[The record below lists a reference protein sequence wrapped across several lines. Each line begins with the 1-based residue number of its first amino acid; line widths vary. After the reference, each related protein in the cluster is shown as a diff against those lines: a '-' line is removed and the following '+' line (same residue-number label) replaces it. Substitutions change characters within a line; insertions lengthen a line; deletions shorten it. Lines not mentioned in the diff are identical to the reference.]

1 MGNVT
6 KQKLDK
12 ILDSLRDLPP
22 QEVQSLMRRL
32 FKEGLYKPP
41 TVESITRKAE
51 QIVKENELS
60 PEVVDE
66 AIEWA
71 RSRK

>member
-1 MGNVT
+1 MAR
-6 KQKLDK
+6 QKLER

-32 FKEGLYKPP
+32 FKEGLYRPP
-41 TVESITRKAE
+41 TLEYITRKAE
-51 QIVKENELS
+51 QIVKENKLP

-66 AIEWA
+66 AIGWA
-71 RSRK
+71 RSQK

>member
-22 QEVQSLMRRL
+22 QEVQGLMRRL

-41 TVESITRKAE
+41 TLGNITQKAE
-51 QIVKENELS
+51 RIIKENELS

-66 AIEWA
+66 AIEWS
-71 RSRK
+71 RSQK

>member
-1 MGNVT
+1 MRNVT

-12 ILDSLRDLPP
+12 ILESLRDLPP

-41 TVESITRKAE
+41 TLEGITRKAE
-51 QIVKENELS
+51 RIVKENELS

-66 AIEWA
+66 AIEWS
-71 RSRK
+71 RSQK